1 MNGEIKEMVKEFLVT
16 AAEMKE
22 YDTNTI
28 QRINIPQLVLMERAA
43 ISVAMHVYQYL
54 NNITGEEKVLA
65 VAGGG
70 NNGADAVA
78 CARILKEYGVEVDIV
93 VLQDNDNTNEPL
105 KLQKEIAI
113 KYGIPVYYELPDQE
127 YEVIIDGI
135 FGAGCP
141 V

>member
-28 QRINIPQLVLMERAA
+28 QRINIAQLVLMERAA

-54 NNITGEEKVLA
+54 NNNSGEGKVLA

-78 CARILKEYGVEVDIV
+78 CARVLKEYGIEVDIV
-93 VLQDNDNTNEPL
+93 ILKDPWNSITN
-105 KLQKEIAI
+105 
-113 KYGIPVYYELPDQE
+113 
-127 YEVIIDGI
+127 
-135 FGAGCP
+135 
-141 V
+141 